1 MAVSDERESE
11 SFDIDISTEC
21 GIQPCM
27 FEPEDG
33 KQEFFASEFCFNEEN
48 KTIEEETSE
57 GVTDRLGNQA

>member
-11 SFDIDISTEC
+11 SFHVDISTEC
-21 GIQPCM
+21 GMQLCM
-27 FEPEDG
+27 FELEDG
-33 KQEFFASEFCFNEEN
+33 KQELFVSEFCFNEEN